1 MKTVHFFAFYLHNLP
16 KITDFSPRSST
27 NPKNTKSL
35 HFDRD
40 GWGCSAASPFFRC
53 AIYLLQMRNLSS
65 SDAQSV
71 FFRCA
76 ISLFQMRN
84 QSSSDTQS
92 VFFKFPL
99 PHLWVF
105 VPAFIVIY
113 AYFYN
118 EVVQYRLNPHG
129 YCLDFVSAVDCNAF
143 QPRIQNFQARKILV
157 SSRENFMLNMR
168 IHFIPYENEVHSSKE
183 WSVFS

>member
-1 MKTVHFFAFYLHNLP
+1 MKTVHIFAFYPHNLP
-16 KITDFSPRSST
+16 KNTFFAPRSSM
-27 NPKNTKSL
+27 NPKKTKSL
-35 HFDRD
+35 HFDED
-40 GWGCSAASPFFRC
+40 GWRCSAASPFFRC
-53 AIYLLQMRNLSS
+53 AIYLLQMHIQSS
-65 SDAQSV
+65 SDA
-71 FFRCA
+71 
-76 ISLFQMRN
+76 
-84 QSSSDTQS
+84 QS

-129 YCLDFVSAVDCNAF
+129 YCLDFVSDVDCNIF
-143 QPRIQNFQARKILV
+143 QPRIQNFQAEKIIV
-157 SSRENFMLNMR
+157 SSRENFMLNTR
-168 IHFIPYENEVHSSKE
+168 IHFILYENEVYSGKE